1 MSPVAA
7 GLALA
12 CFSALT
18 TSLAHALLKSGGDKL
33 AVQAWVRLTELALAA
48 PLALL
53 VGWPPTSLWPWL
65 LGNFY
70 MAGDE
75 VPGLEMLAD
84 VNEVYSIIEQQIRK
98 NISPSLLQQIQ
109 KENQEELN

>member
-53 VGWPPTSLWPWL
+53 VGWPPSSLWPWL
-65 LGNFY
+65 LA
-70 MAGDE
+70 AGLIHICYQYVLTWSYRVSDFT
-75 VPGLEMLAD
+75 LAFPIARG
-84 VNEVYSIIEQQIRK
+84 VTPL
-98 NISPSLLQQIQ
+98 ISALGALLQIGRAHV
-109 KENQEELN
+109 